1 MLTATME
8 RELVASPKDRYVI
21 ERYLAEGGMGAV
33 FLGRKQG
40 VGGFEK
46 QVVLKQLLPEFTK
59 REEFIELFLREAR
72 VSASLDHANIVHT
85 IDLLQSGDT
94 YYIVMEYVRGAD
106 LQTLLRRAR
115 KRDELFK
122 PGFAVSVARSLLDA
136 LTYASNKTGDDG
148 RPLRLI
154 HRDISPSNVLVSE
167 SGEMKLTD
175 FGIAKVATHHS
186 VFQRVK
192 GKFGY
197 MSPEQAM
204 GQPIDQRSDLFAV
217 GVVLYEAL
225 VGERLFLA
233 EMTSSPA
240 EIFAQTILPPSA
252 RRPGLPPPLDEVVLR
267 ALQLD
272 RNDRFQS
279 AEEFQ
284 NALSDVTRRFGVFA
298 GPSDVS
304 QDLRRVCGDPSTWLN
319 PDEDAPRPMGTARVT
334 ASPSSALPE
343 PVSLK
348 SVFQP
353 GTEVQMAPLAFF
365 EHALSM
371 QDDGHQA
378 LAKPS
383 ILPWIGIALVVVL
396 GVVLGLTL
404 SGPGL
409 AVPAASPGA
418 ATGTK

>member
-1 MLTATME
+1 ME

-94 YYIVMEYVRGAD
+94 YYMVMEYVKGAD

-136 LTYASNKTGDDG
+136 LQYAQTKTGDDG
-148 RPLRLI
+148 KPLRLI

-175 FGIAKVATHHS
+175 FGIAKVASHNS

-197 MSPEQAM
+197 MSPEQAL
-204 GQPIDQRSDLFAV
+204 GKKIDLRSDLFAV

-225 VGERLFLA
+225 VGERLFVA
-233 EMTSSPA
+233 ELTTSPN
-240 EIFAQTILPPSA
+240 EIFEQPILPPSA
-252 RRPGLPPPLDEVVLR
+252 RRPGLPPPLDEVVMR

-272 RNDRFQS
+272 ANDRFQS

-284 NALSDVTRRFGVFA
+284 TALSDVTRRFGVFA

-304 QDLRRVCGDPSTWLN
+304 ADLRRVCGDPSTWLN
-319 PDEDAPRPMGTARVT
+319 PEEDAPPPAGTARLT
-334 ASPSSALPE
+334 AQPASELP
-343 PVSLK
+343 VGSVK
-348 SVFQP
+348 SIFMNP
-353 GTEVQMAPLAFF
+353 GTEVQMAPMEFF

-371 QDDGHQA
+371 ADDQHQA

-383 ILPWIGIALVVVL
+383 ILPWIGLAIAVAVAI
-396 GVVLGLTL
+396 VLGLTL

-409 AVPAASPGA
+409 HVPEASPGA
-418 ATGTK
+418 APK

>member
-1 MLTATME
+1 ME

-94 YYIVMEYVRGAD
+94 YYMVMEYVKGAD

-136 LTYASNKTGDDG
+136 LQYAQTKTGDDG
-148 RPLRLI
+148 KPLRLI
-154 HRDISPSNVLVSE
+154 HRDISPSIVLVSE

-175 FGIAKVATHHS
+175 FGIAKVASHNS

-197 MSPEQAM
+197 MSPEQAL
-204 GQPIDQRSDLFAV
+204 GKKIDLRSDLFAV

-225 VGERLFLA
+225 VGERLFVA
-233 EMTSSPA
+233 ELTTSPN
-240 EIFAQTILPPSA
+240 EIFEQPILPPSA
-252 RRPGLPPPLDEVVLR
+252 RRPGLPPPLDEVVMR

-272 RNDRFQS
+272 ANDRFQS

-284 NALSDVTRRFGVFA
+284 TALSDVTRRFGVFA

-304 QDLRRVCGDPSTWLN
+304 ADLRRVCGDPSTWLN
-319 PDEDAPRPMGTARVT
+319 PEEDAPPPAGTARLT
-334 ASPSSALPE
+334 AQPASELP
-343 PVSLK
+343 VGSVK
-348 SVFQP
+348 SIFMNP
-353 GTEVQMAPLAFF
+353 GTEVQMAPMEFF

-371 QDDGHQA
+371 ADDQHQA

-383 ILPWIGIALVVVL
+383 ILPWIGLAIAVAVAI
-396 GVVLGLTL
+396 VLGLTL

-409 AVPAASPGA
+409 HVPEASPGA
-418 ATGTK
+418 APK